1 MKDRKLLTIGIA
13 GVFCGLIAAILFL
26 KLLKREPAP
35 EPLPDFE
42 SYTNVKEKKEAFFSY
57 ILPFVEEEN
66 RDILAERERI
76 EKLHSRFSRGKR
88 ISRRN
93 RKWLNKIGEEYDL
106 ASVEKPT
113 EEFLSQ
119 LLERVDV
126 IPPSLA
132 LAQAANESGWGTSRF
147 AKEGRNLF
155 GIWCYTPGCGIVPRR
170 RVSGATH
177 EVKSYESVGGC
188 VEDYIS
194 NLNSNAAYSQL
205 RSIRAGLRS
214 EGEKISGQRLDNGLV
229 KYSSRGYA
237 YVSDIQSMIR
247 VNKLQNLD

>member
-1 MKDRKLLTIGIA
+1 MKDRKLLTIGIV

-35 EPLPDFE
+35 EPLPDFA

-66 RDILAERERI
+66 RDILAKRERI
-76 EKLHSRFSRGKR
+76 EKLHSRFSKEKK

-106 ASVEKPT
+106 APVEKPT

-126 IPPSLA
+126 IPPPWLWRKRLTSRVGELRDSRKREEISS
-132 LAQAANESGWGTSRF
+132 ESGVT
-147 AKEGRNLF
+147 
-155 GIWCYTPGCGIVPRR
+155 
-170 RVSGATH
+170 
-177 EVKSYESVGGC
+177 
-188 VEDYIS
+188 
-194 NLNSNAAYSQL
+194 
-205 RSIRAGLRS
+205 
-214 EGEKISGQRLDNGLV
+214 
-229 KYSSRGYA
+229 
-237 YVSDIQSMIR
+237 
-247 VNKLQNLD
+247 LQAVV